1 MSVIT
6 EYVGQRIRK
15 SRKGKGLT
23 LDDFAKKIGKSKAT
37 VSKYENG
44 TISLDIETLLVIAD
58 ALEMDVK
65 SLIDYKSPNVRQ
77 KALPKDSFFNQSRY
91 YMYYYDGRIKKVV
104 RSLIDLAMSD
114 NDPEGQRIDVTLY
127 MGLDNFNDTKKSQHI
142 FEGRL
147 LPYDTITHISLT
159 NQINKTEKLYLC
171 VLNPMHAHSPAIGI
185 LSGIASNPFFA
196 PIGIKILISKN
207 QLAEDAAFRSAIE
220 LNKEDSRNFKTYNM
234 MVINRPNS
242 LFLTEK

>member
-23 LDDFAKKIGKSKAT
+23 IDDFAKMINKSKAT

-44 TISLDIETLLVIAD
+44 SISLDIETLLDIAD

-65 SLIDYKSPNVRQ
+65 SLVDYKSPNIKPMV
-77 KALPKDSFFNQSRY
+77 LPKGSFFDQSRY

-104 RSLIDLAMSD
+104 RSVIDLTMQSD
-114 NDPEGQRIDVTLY
+114 EEKGQYIDATLY
-127 MGLDNFNDTKKSQHI
+127 MGLDNFANTEKSQHI

-159 NQINKTEKLYLC
+159 NQINKTERLYLC
-171 VLNPMHAHSPAIGI
+171 VLNPMHAHSPAVGI
-185 LSGIASNPFFA
+185 LSGIASSPFFA

-207 QLAEDAAFRSAIE
+207 QLAEDAAFRSVIE
-220 LNKEDSRNFKTYNM
+220 LNKEDSKNLKYYNM
-234 MVINRPNS
+234 MVINRPSS

>member
-6 EYVGQRIRK
+6 EYVGARIRK

-23 LDDFAKKIGKSKAT
+23 IDDFAKMINKSKAT

-44 TISLDIETLLVIAD
+44 TIALDIETLLHIAD

-65 SLIDYKSPNVRQ
+65 SLVDYKSPNVKPRP
-77 KALPKDSFFNQSRY
+77 LPKDSFFNQSRL
-91 YMYYYDGRIKKVV
+91 YMYYYDGRIKKTV
-104 RSLIDLAMSD
+104 RSVIDLSMSED
-114 NDPEGQRIDVTLY
+114 DDEKQRIDATLY
-127 MGLDNFNDTKKSQHI
+127 MGLENFSSIDKSQHI

-147 LPYDTITHISLT
+147 KPFDTITHISLI
-159 NQINKTEKLYLC
+159 NQINKTERLYLC
-171 VLNPMHAHSPAIGI
+171 VLNPMHAHSPAVGI

-207 QLAEDAAFRSAIE
+207 QLVEDSSLMNALELTKEDA
-220 LNKEDSRNFKTYNM
+220 KNFKYYNM
-234 MVINRPNS
+234 MVINRPS
-242 LFLTEK
+242 SMYLTEK

>member
-23 LDDFAKKIGKSKAT
+23 IDDFAKMINKSKAT

-44 TISLDIETLLVIAD
+44 SISLDIETLLDIAD

-65 SLIDYKSPNVRQ
+65 SLVDYKSPNI
-77 KALPKDSFFNQSRY
+77 KPMALPKGSFFDQSRY

-104 RSLIDLAMSD
+104 RSVIDLTMQSD
-114 NDPEGQRIDVTLY
+114 EEKGQYIDATLY
-127 MGLDNFNDTKKSQHI
+127 MGLDNFANTEKSQHI

-159 NQINKTEKLYLC
+159 NQINKTERLYLC
-171 VLNPMHAHSPAIGI
+171 VLNPMHAHSPAVGI
-185 LSGIASNPFFA
+185 LSGIASSPFFA

-207 QLAEDAAFRSAIE
+207 QLAEDAAFRSVIE
-220 LNKEDSRNFKTYNM
+220 LNKEDSKNLKYYNM
-234 MVINRPNS
+234 MVINRPSS